1 MAEQV
6 TILIRLW
13 GKQHC
18 VHGNKYKKNFEKK
31 KGEKG
36 GEKNVITENVFKS
49 W

>member
-1 MAEQV
+1 MAKQV
-6 TILIRLW
+6 TILITVW

-31 KGEKG
+31 GKKE
-36 GEKNVITENVFKS
+36 EKNVITENVFKS